1 MHGIA
6 PPSPCAEGGSQRPRE
21 GKRHVTY
28 KSVSYVSSLFLPAPA
43 SHEVR
48 SKETAGCGNSD
59 GEARLGCGAPWDER
73 GGRAGGKLVSFSLA
87 FPLPLILLLFLLP
100 PAPYRRLCAP
110 FLFEN
115 CILSVSHG
123 SSEHLR
129 RFTASRICR
138 CGARTRAG
146 IDPPLPILRGRGE
159 PRYQLEVA

>member
-1 MHGIA
+1 MW
-6 PPSPCAEGGSQRPRE
+6 SPMRPRRFCRLPPPTRC
-21 GKRHVTY
+21 GRKKRQDAAILT
-28 KSVSYVSSLFLPAPA
+28 
-43 SHEVR
+43 VR
-48 SKETAGCGNSD
+48 RG
-59 GEARLGCGAPWDER
+59 WDVGLR
-73 GGRAGGKLVSFSLA
+73 GMSGGRRAGGKLVSFSLA

-138 CGARTRAG
+138 CGAGTRADF
-146 IDPPLPILRGRGE
+146 DPPLPFPGQGGAAISARSCVTELQKVRS
-159 PRYQLEVA
+159 QLSRTVLI